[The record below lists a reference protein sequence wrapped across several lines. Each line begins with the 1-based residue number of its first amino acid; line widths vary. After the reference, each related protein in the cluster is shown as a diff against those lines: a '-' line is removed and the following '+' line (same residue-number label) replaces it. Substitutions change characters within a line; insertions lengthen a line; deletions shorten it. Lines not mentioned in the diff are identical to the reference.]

1 MADALLSW
9 PFTFDVSAL
18 CCMNEAPAKR
28 SPHTATSTAKS
39 GHLMPLRS
47 SVPMIILVPRVE
59 RRHPRAPS
67 LLCASAHAGAT

>member
-1 MADALLSW
+1 
-9 PFTFDVSAL
+9 
-18 CCMNEAPAKR
+18 
-28 SPHTATSTAKS
+28 
-39 GHLMPLRS
+39 LRS